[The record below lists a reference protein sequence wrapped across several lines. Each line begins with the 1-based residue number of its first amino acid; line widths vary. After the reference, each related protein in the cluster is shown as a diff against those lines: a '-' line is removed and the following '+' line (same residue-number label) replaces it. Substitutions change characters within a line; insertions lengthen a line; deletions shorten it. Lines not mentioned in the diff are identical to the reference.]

1 MPLVGLDNFTN
12 AVVSAGPAA
21 LADLAI
27 VEDEIQQVVDTI
39 EKQLARIKVDKFE
52 TDGHIARR
60 SFGAGERV
68 SWLAD
73 NYTGAHRATV
83 ETLQNTRDRLMEFQA
98 ACQDT
103 RQLLSDIDMSNAT
116 QMRKHE
122 LAVNALAHTTTG
134 SWGEDD

>member
-1 MPLVGLDNFTN
+1 MALLGLDNFTN

-27 VEDEIQQVVDTI
+27 VEDEIQEVVETI

-52 TDGHIARR
+52 ADGHISRR
-60 SFGAGERV
+60 SFGGGERV
-68 SWLAD
+68 SWLSD

-83 ETLQNTRDRLMEFQA
+83 ETLQNTRDRLREFQA

-103 RQLLSDIDMSNAT
+103 RRLLSDIDLSNAT

-122 LAVNALAHTTTG
+122 MAVEALTHTKTG